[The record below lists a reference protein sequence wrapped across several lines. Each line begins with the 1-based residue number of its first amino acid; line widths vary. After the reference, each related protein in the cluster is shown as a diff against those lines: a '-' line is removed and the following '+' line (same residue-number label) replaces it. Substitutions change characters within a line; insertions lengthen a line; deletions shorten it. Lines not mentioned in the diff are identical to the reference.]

1 MFQETYRRMND
12 PIVPSPELKAR
23 SARPP
28 CKRGAFRRP
37 LTAAAAAVLC
47 LSLAVP
53 AAARTGPG
61 YDALYAVSPSV
72 AQFFQPVQKSDTDNG
87 VRMEVV
93 SVSVEGDTAQ
103 AYVTLTDLEGERVDG
118 TTDLYDSYALRVPF
132 DSVSHCERVGYDADS
147 HTAAFLITQQTMNG
161 REIPGGK
168 LTFSVGCFLS
178 GKEAAEDLAVSLP
191 LQDYAGEA
199 ATTDRL
205 SGSGG
210 GGESYAVCEDAP
222 MLAPQGILAEPA
234 VGLPVTAA
242 GYAGGLLHIQVE
254 LKDQLRTDNHCW
266 LYLKNSGGQTLEPM
280 ASVYFTN
287 GSTGEDRETYVD
299 FLFDIAPETLNAW
312 SLYGDF
318 YTAAQYTEGSWRVT
332 FPLRDT
338 P

>member
-23 SARPP
+23 TAAP
-28 CKRGAFRRP
+28 CKRGVRRRP
-37 LTAAAAAVLC
+37 LAAAAAAVLC

-61 YDALYAVSPSV
+61 YAALYTVSPAV

-87 VRMEVV
+87 IRMEVA
-93 SVSVEGDTAQ
+93 SVSVEGDTAK
-103 AYVTLTDLEGERVDG
+103 AYVTLTDLEGNRVDG
-118 TTDLYDSYALRVPF
+118 TTDLYDSYDFHIPF
-132 DSVSHCERVGYDADS
+132 DSIGCCQRVSYDETT
-147 HTAAFLITQQTMNG
+147 HTATFLITQQTMDG
-161 REIPGGK
+161 RDIPGGK

-178 GKEAAEDLAVSLP
+178 GKETAEDLAVGLN
-191 LQDYAGEA
+191 LRDYAAEA

-205 SGSGG
+205 SNSGG
-210 GGESYAVCEDAP
+210 GGESYAAWEDAP
-222 MLAPQGILAEPA
+222 MLTPQGILAEPME
-234 VGLPVTAA
+234 GLPITAA

-254 LKDQLRTDNHCW
+254 LRDQLRTDNHCW
-266 LYLKNSGGQTLEPM
+266 LYLKDPGGQALEPL
-280 ASVYFTN
+280 ANVYFTN

-299 FLFDIAPETLNAW
+299 FLFDIAPEALNAW

-318 YTAAQYTEGSWRVT
+318 YTAVQYTEGSWRVT